1 MTDEELFFDTDC
13 ISAFLWVK
21 KEDIVL
27 NLFTGKIILPQPVY
41 DELLNPSI
49 PHIKNKVINL
59 CNDNCLST
67 KKIELGSEEYNI
79 YHELAIS
86 PPEGEV
92 KIGKGEAAA
101 IAMAKVYNGTI
112 ASNNL
117 KDVAKYVEKYNL
129 KHVTTGHILLKAR
142 GEGLV
147 TESEGNIIWR
157 NMLNKR
163 RKLPTST
170 FSEYIKEYG
179 K

>member
-1 MTDEELFFDTDC
+1 MTDDELFFDTDC

-41 DELLNPSI
+41 DELQNPSI
-49 PHIKNKVINL
+49 PHIKNKVSQL
-59 CNDNCLST
+59 CTDSYMSSQ
-67 KKIELGSEEYNI
+67 KIELGSEVYNL

-86 PPEGEV
+86 PPDGEV
-92 KIGKGEAAA
+92 KIGRGEAAA

-129 KHVTTGHILLKAR
+129 KHITTGDILLKAL
-142 GEGLV
+142 GEGLI
-147 TESEGNIIWR
+147 TESEGNTIWT
-157 NMLNKR
+157 NMINKKR
-163 RKLPTST
+163 ILPTST
-170 FSEYIKEYG
+170 FSQYIIKYG
-179 K
+179 E